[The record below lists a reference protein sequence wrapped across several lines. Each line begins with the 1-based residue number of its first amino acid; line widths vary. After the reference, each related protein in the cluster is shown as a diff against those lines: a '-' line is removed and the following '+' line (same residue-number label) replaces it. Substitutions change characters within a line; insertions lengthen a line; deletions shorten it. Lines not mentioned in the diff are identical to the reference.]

1 MSRYPLI
8 KTIKDIE
15 EIERTP
21 WREHCPHTSTFDII
35 QDGSARYG
43 DLPAIMFLP
52 FGTADEEPHI
62 VSYRQF
68 AKRVTAA
75 ANLFWA
81 LDVGSSDVV
90 SYILPNFPE
99 TQEIIWGAEAA
110 GIVNAINPLLEPE
123 TIRKLLIAAETKV
136 IVTVPPLPTINLW
149 DPIVAIADELSHVTT
164 LIYVDPGQYFGMPP
178 ASLPAETP
186 NGKPILCFQ
195 DARDRQPDEALN
207 FDRAFSPS
215 DIASLF
221 HTGGTTG
228 TPKLTP
234 HTHENE
240 VFNAWAIS
248 RATPF
253 EPGEKAVVGLPLFH
267 VNAVIVTGL
276 ASMLAGVAQVM
287 VSPMGF
293 RGPGVIENLWKV
305 IDRFG
310 ANSMSGVPTIYSAL
324 MSVPTDGLDLSSF
337 RFAAVGAAPLS
348 PELFRNFVEYSGV
361 ELLEGYGLTEST
373 VVATTNP
380 LGGEK
385 RVGSIGLRL
394 PFLEMR
400 CAELNA
406 HGEITRFC
414 DTNEVGTIV
423 IRGPSVFP
431 GYHKRADSGLSSDGW
446 LNTGDLGRQD
456 EDQYFWITGR
466 SKDVIIRGGHN
477 IDPSMIENTLE
488 EHEAVA
494 LAAAIG
500 QPDGYAGEL
509 PAAYVQLHPSAD
521 IDPEA
526 LRLWAKERIPE
537 RAASPVYLE
546 IMDALPVTAVGKIH
560 KPSLRA
566 RAIQRV
572 VQDKLDR
579 ADLFAEVEVTHNADY
594 GLVTRVRT
602 PQIGR
607 ARAVL
612 GEFALV
618 FDFMTE

>member
-8 KTIKDIE
+8 KTIRDIE
-15 EIERTP
+15 DIERTP
-21 WREHCPHTSTFDII
+21 WREYCPHTSTFDII
-35 QDGSARYG
+35 QDAAARHG

-52 FGTADEEPHI
+52 FGTAAEEPHTI
-62 VSYRQF
+62 TYEQF
-68 AKRVTAA
+68 AKRVTGT
-75 ANLFWA
+75 ANLFRG
-81 LDVGSSDVV
+81 LNVGSSDVV
-90 SYILPNFPE
+90 SYILPNLPE

-136 IVTVPPLPTINLW
+136 IVTTPPLPTINLW
-149 DPIVAIADELSHVTT
+149 DPLVAIADELSHVTT
-164 LIYVDPGQYFGMPP
+164 VVYVDPGHYFGMPRATRP
-178 ASLPAETP
+178 TETP
-186 NGKPILCFQ
+186 KGKPIVCFQ
-195 DARDRQPDEALN
+195 DARDQQPDGGLN
-207 FDRAFSPS
+207 FERDFIPS

-228 TPKLTP
+228 TPKLAP

-248 RATPF
+248 RVTPF
-253 EPGEKAVVGLPLFH
+253 EAGEKAVVGLPLFH

-276 ASMLAGVAQVM
+276 ASMLAGVAQIM

-293 RGPGVIENLWKV
+293 RGPGVVDNLWQV

-324 MSVPTDGLDLSSF
+324 ISVPTDGLDLSSF

-385 RVGSIGLRL
+385 RVGSIGLRM
-394 PFLEMR
+394 PYLEMQ
-400 CAELNA
+400 CAELDE
-406 HGEITRFC
+406 HGEIKRFC

-431 GYHKRADSGLSSDGW
+431 GYHKRADNGLSSDGW

-488 EHEAVA
+488 EHDAVA

-500 QPDGYAGEL
+500 QPDVYAGEL
-509 PAAYVQLHPSAD
+509 PAAYVQLHPGAE
-521 IDPEA
+521 IDAEA

-537 RAASPVYLE
+537 RAAAPVYLE
-546 IMDALPVTAVGKIH
+546 VMEALPVTAVGKIH
-560 KPSLRA
+560 KPPLRA
-566 RAIQRV
+566 QAIQRV
-572 VQDKLDR
+572 VETAL
-579 ADLFAEVEVTHNADY
+579 ADTETKASVEVLQDAEQ
-594 GLVTRVRT
+594 GMITRVTGSNTAELRK
-602 PQIGR
+602 Q
-607 ARAVL
+607 L
-612 GEFALV
+612 GDFALT
-618 FDFMTE
+618 FEFIAD